1 MIKSA
6 NTSTFELPEA
16 VVLMNDYHL
25 EKVKANSSMKSDIE
39 AIIKDELITQ
49 SKPICFSIKAQ
60 VGGASTLLNASKRTN
75 FIYKVHNFN
84 GDFNEVNNMGGS
96 RKMRDRLQAIVEAGG
111 VLEFSHVESAVF
123 NRNMRV
129 IDSIIPNIL
138 ASMLVD
144 YYSGRGVTIT

>member
-49 SKPICFSIKAQ
+49 SKPICFSIKSQ